1 MTDEAD
7 DTTPSQ
13 HRSLVG
19 QVADCFVYAP
29 LGLAFDARDLFPT
42 LVEKGR
48 NQVMVAKMLGRFA
61 VQQGTQVGRSAV
73 IDLGT
78 QAVSLLP
85 GVDLDPN
92 RVPAD
97 EDTDDDTVAGTSGA
111 DDLRSDE
118 VGSDDG
124 RSDDGRSERSGVAAG
139 DAAATAASESPLT
152 SAAAP
157 AADEEGFVAVPAE
170 DAAHV
175 ASSSS
180 AVPVDVTTLAIPDY
194 DSLSALQVVPRLDG
208 LTTSELEAVGL
219 YEAATRGRKTI
230 LNKVA
235 QLQSS

>member
-1 MTDEAD
+1 MADEAD
-7 DTTPSQ
+7 DTTPAEQ
-13 HRSLVG
+13 RSLVG

-29 LGLAFDARDLFPT
+29 LGLAFDARDLFPS

-48 NQVMVAKMLGRFA
+48 NQVMIAKMLGRFA
-61 VQQGTQVGRSAV
+61 VQQGTQVGRSTV

-85 GVDLDPN
+85 GVDFDPN
-92 RVPAD
+92 RTPAD
-97 EDTDDDTVAGTSGA
+97 DEPEGAGPDGSTVDAADAPGAGA
-111 DDLRSDE
+111 DPL
-118 VGSDDG
+118 
-124 RSDDGRSERSGVAAG
+124 
-139 DAAATAASESPLT
+139 DAVST
-152 SAAAP
+152 P
-157 AADEEGFVAVPAE
+157 AADEEGFVPVGEVEPSPA
-170 DAAHV
+170 AP
-175 ASSSS
+175 
-180 AVPVDVTTLAIPDY
+180 PVDVTTLAIPDY